1 MPTLSAAIT
10 LLGTSV
16 LAAAPSLPPIQA
28 GGGADDVPPSPSVR
42 VDGER
47 LSAWHDLVASEPH
60 AAGTEGDA
68 RVIEALRSAFEGMG
82 LETRVHR
89 FTAYLSRPESASL
102 ALVSPR
108 EMELPV
114 SEAPLDGSEYSEEVD
129 PALRL
134 GWNAYSGSG
143 DVTAGVVYANYG
155 RREDFERLDA
165 MGVDCD
171 GAIVIARYGGNFRG
185 YKARYAEAAGAAG
198 LLIYT
203 DPRDSGFGRGVLS
216 PEGGWATCDQIQR
229 GSLKTL
235 PYSGDPL
242 TPGVEATA
250 DAPRLDP
257 DAVALPRIP
266 VQPIGWFAATQIMTH
281 MRGESVPAD
290 WQGGMPFRYRLT
302 GGDDLRVRLAVEQTR
317 ELVETA
323 NVLARLAPEGA
334 DPDDHGVIVGCHHD
348 AWVYG
353 ANDPTSGLIALLEVA
368 RVISEHAHDEPG
380 SPYVRPITFA
390 AWGAEEHG
398 IIGSS
403 EWVEGREDEL
413 TERASMYL
421 NLDAAASGPSLGVAA
436 SPSLQALF
444 QDAAAVV
451 PDPFGAPGATAL
463 DNWRRG
469 TTGAAPR
476 VRFLGGGSD
485 HVSFLARC
493 AVPSAS
499 ISASGA
505 PGTAYH
511 SLYDD
516 LVWYRRVVGAE
527 YRSAELVGAVT
538 AEVVHR
544 AATAPVLPVDL
555 AEPPRATMRAL
566 DEALEGRTL
575 DREQTDL
582 VEEIRALCAGQADR
596 AAALEAALRPGEVV
610 DDALR
615 AVDRVW
621 LDPAGLP
628 GRPWYRNL
636 YTAPDETSGYAAWP
650 LPGVQKALLA
660 DDSGL
665 LTVELRRLENVLT
678 RREGLLRTLTS
689 LCR

>member
-1 MPTLSAAIT
+1 MLSLIST

-16 LAAAPSLPPIQA
+16 LCTAPSLAPIQER
-28 GGGADDVPPSPSVR
+28 GGADDVPPSPAVR

-47 LSAWHDLVASEPH
+47 LAAWHELVASVPH
-60 AAGTEGDA
+60 AAGTEGDE
-68 RVIEALRSAFEGMG
+68 RVIEALRGAFEGMG
-82 LETRVHR
+82 LETDVHR
-89 FTAYLSRPESASL
+89 FTAYLSRPIDASL
-102 ALVSPR
+102 TLVSPR

-114 SEAPLDGSEYSEEVD
+114 SEAPLEGSGFSEDVD

-155 RREDFERLDA
+155 RREDFERLGEL
-165 MGVDCD
+165 GVDCS
-171 GAIVIARYGGNFRG
+171 GAIVVARYGGNFRG
-185 YKARYAEAAGAAG
+185 YKAKYAEEAGAAG

-203 DPRDSGFGRGVLS
+203 DPKDSGFGKGVLS

-257 DAVALPRIP
+257 DVVALPRIP

-302 GGDDLRVRLAVEQTR
+302 GGDDLRVRLVVEQER
-317 ELVETA
+317 GLVETA
-323 NVLARLAPEGA
+323 NVVARLAPEGA
-334 DPDDHGVIVGCHHD
+334 DPRDHGVIVGCHHD

-368 RVISEHAHDEPG
+368 RVISEHAQEAPG

-403 EWVEGREDEL
+403 EWVEGREGAL
-413 TERASMYL
+413 TDRASMYL
-421 NLDAAASGPSLGVAA
+421 NLDAAASGPKLGVAA
-436 SPSLQALF
+436 SPSLQALL
-444 QDAAAVV
+444 QGAASVV
-451 PDPFGAPGATAL
+451 PDPFGEPGTTAL

-469 TTGAAPR
+469 TTGEAPR

-499 ISASGA
+499 ISAGGA

-516 LVWYRRVVGAE
+516 LVWYRRVVGPS
-527 YRSAELVGAVT
+527 YRSAELVGALT

-544 AATAPVLPVDL
+544 AAAAPVLPVDL

-566 DEALEGRTL
+566 DDALEGRAL
-575 DREQTDL
+575 DREQREL
-582 VEEIRALCAGQADR
+582 VEEIRALCAAQARR
-596 AAALEAALRPGEVV
+596 AADLEAALRPGEVV
-610 DDALR
+610 DATLR
-615 AVDRVW
+615 AIDRAW

-650 LPGVQKALLA
+650 LPGVQKALL
-660 DDSGL
+660 DGDSSL
-665 LTVELRRLENVLT
+665 LTIELRRIENVLT
-678 RREGLLRTLTS
+678 RRESLLRS
-689 LCR
+689 LASLGR